1 MCVPCLRVLQ
11 VVLVEYSLH
20 ELHELIAPPPR
31 KTLTKNKHKNKKKRI
46 KQKQQQTNKRT
57 AKFRLI
63 CHISSLLFLLT
74 AASLVKKKQIPI
86 L

>member
-1 MCVPCLRVLQ
+1 LPL
-11 VVLVEYSLH
+11 
-20 ELHELIAPPPR
+20 PPR
-31 KTLTKNKHKNKKKRI
+31 KTFTKNKHKNKNKNKKKRI

-74 AASLVKKKQIPI
+74 AACLVKKKQIPI
-86 L
+86 S

>member
-1 MCVPCLRVLQ
+1 
-11 VVLVEYSLH
+11 VLVEYSLH
-20 ELHELIAPPPR
+20 ELHELIAPSPSR
-31 KTLTKNKHKNKKKRI
+31 TLTKNKHKNKNKIKKERI

-74 AASLVKKKQIPI
+74 AACLVKKKHIPI
-86 L
+86 S